1 MATTLGLDE
10 AGRGCVIGDLVV
22 GGFLLEDTQIQALM
36 DTGATDSKKLS
47 QRKRERI
54 LAQLPAIGTCS
65 RRHITPAEID
75 DGNLNQLEEAAFI
88 SLILEHKPDTVIID
102 APTHPRGI
110 PAVLQRLQS
119 ALKSDAHYQN
129 HPLPTFIIEPKA
141 DLNYPAVSA
150 ASIVAKVQRDN
161 DLVEHQVEG
170 SGYPSDPK
178 TRRWLKNFIRTGK
191 EFPACVRKRWGTID
205 NLRVEVAQE
214 QRTIPWE
221 DPDSDT

>member
-1 MATTLGLDE
+1 MTTTLGLDE
-10 AGRGCVIGDLVV
+10 AGRGCVLGDLVV
-22 GGFLLEDTQIQALM
+22 GGFFMNDEHLQMLK

-47 QRKRERI
+47 QRKREQI
-54 LAQLPAIGTCS
+54 LKQLPAIGTCS
-65 RRHITPAEID
+65 KRHITPAEID
-75 DGNLNQLEEAAFI
+75 EGNLNQLEEAAFI
-88 SLILEHKPDTVIID
+88 SLILEHKPNTVIID

-110 PAVLQRLQS
+110 PAVQQRLIV
-119 ALKSDAHYQN
+119 ALQVDPYYQN
-129 HPLPTFIIEPKA
+129 HPLPNFIIEPKA

-161 DLVEHQVEG
+161 DLVAHQVEG

-178 TRRWLKNFIRTGK
+178 TRQWLKNFIRAGQ

-214 QRTIPWE
+214 QQTIPWE
-221 DPDSDT
+221 EPDSNT